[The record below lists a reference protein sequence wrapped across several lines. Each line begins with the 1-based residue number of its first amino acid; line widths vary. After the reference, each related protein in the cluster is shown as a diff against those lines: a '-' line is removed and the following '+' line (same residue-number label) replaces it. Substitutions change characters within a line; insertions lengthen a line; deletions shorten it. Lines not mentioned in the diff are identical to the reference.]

1 MRQSESE
8 PNLLEEIKIWK
19 LTGERQFCSSYHL
32 PISTKGETSVFMF
45 PVKMVKNTET
55 LSGSDFQIPAL
66 KERFLRVDIAKK
78 PS

>member
-1 MRQSESE
+1 MC
-8 PNLLEEIKIWK
+8 K
-19 LTGERQFCSSYHL
+19 LTVERQFCSSYHL
-32 PISTKGETSVFMF
+32 PISTKGEISLLVF

-66 KERFLRVDIAKK
+66 KERFLCVDITKK

>member
-1 MRQSESE
+1 MKAE
-8 PNLLEEIKIWK
+8 PNLLEEMKIWK

-32 PISTKGETSVFMF
+32 PISTKGGISVFVF
-45 PVKMVKNTET
+45 PVKMVKNTGT

-66 KERFLRVDIAKK
+66 KERFLPVDIAKK